1 MNVKQNS
8 PECHEIRELKVA
20 GSRLPVFLRFSGE
33 SNWEDLGNCS
43 NRISRRKLSLSPK
56 ILQEGFIPRE
66 LILRKF

>member
-33 SNWEDLGNCS
+33 SNLEDLGYC
-43 NRISRRKLSLSPK
+43 
-56 ILQEGFIPRE
+56 
-66 LILRKF
+66 